1 MKSAEELRAEARQLR
16 EAAEKIADRADAE
29 EPPAKMTHNF

>member
-16 EAAEKIADRADAE
+16 EAAEKIADRALKQTPRNR
-29 EPPAKMTHNF
+29 PPK